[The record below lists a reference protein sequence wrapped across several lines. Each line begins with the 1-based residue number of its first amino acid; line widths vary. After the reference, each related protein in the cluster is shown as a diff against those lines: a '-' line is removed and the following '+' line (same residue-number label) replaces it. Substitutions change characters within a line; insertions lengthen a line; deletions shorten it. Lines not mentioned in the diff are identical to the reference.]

1 MSFGQRFFKFFCG
14 RGCPVQRR
22 IMRVITGSARGRR
35 LFTLEG
41 NDVRPTTDRVKEALF
56 SIVQFELEGRRVLDL
71 FAGSGQLG
79 IEALSRGAKSA
90 VFVDLSKKAAD
101 VVRRNLEL
109 TGLSK
114 NASVICGDS
123 LSFLK
128 THSPEFDIA
137 FLDPPYSTGLL
148 QEALGLVPN
157 VMNKGGCIICEA
169 PQDEKMPESAAD
181 FRLVKKYKYGKVSLF
196 LYRIPFE
203 EDDEA

>member
-1 MSFGQRFFKFFCG
+1 
-14 RGCPVQRR
+14 
-22 IMRVITGSARGRR
+22 MRVITGSARGRR

-137 FLDPPYSTGLL
+137 FLAPPYSTGLL
-148 QEALGLVPN
+148 QEALELVPN
-157 VMNKGGCIICEA
+157 VMSKSGCIIC
-169 PQDEKMPESAAD
+169 
-181 FRLVKKYKYGKVSLF
+181 
-196 LYRIPFE
+196 
-203 EDDEA
+203 

>member
-1 MSFGQRFFKFFCG
+1 M
-14 RGCPVQRR
+14 
-22 IMRVITGSARGRR
+22 
-35 LFTLEG
+35 
-41 NDVRPTTDRVKEALF
+41 
-56 SIVQFELEGRRVLDL
+56 
-71 FAGSGQLG
+71 
-79 IEALSRGAKSA
+79 
-90 VFVDLSKKAAD
+90 FVDLSKKAAD